1 MKRLGIL
8 LVILIA
14 LFGLSVLTCP
24 DKEAHKDALTDVV
37 EEVIRDI
44 CKQYEDELSDTDKQ
58 YLDLAAPSLAKQAGW
73 LIDGTLSVRNHMVCS
88 TGSIS
93 IHNNKK
99 TVTIGLFGHVF
110 TLGKDKLKTMI
121 REYIPLKGK

>member
-1 MKRLGIL
+1 MKRLGII

-24 DKEAHKDALTDVV
+24 EKEAHKDALTDVV

-44 CKQYEDELSDTDKQ
+44 CKEYDDELSDTDKQ
-58 YLDLAAPSLAKQAGW
+58 YLDLAAPSLAKKAGW

-88 TGSIS
+88 TGSIN
-93 IHNNKK
+93 IQNDKK

-110 TLGKDKLKTMI
+110 ILGKDKLKTMI